1 MVKSEIINELK
12 TSIVDIEF
20 VKKDGTLRFMTCT
33 LREESL
39 PGQKDL
45 FDELK
50 VAVVNDDVLRVFDT
64 IQQGWRSFR
73 WDSLKTVN
81 GVSFEQ

>member
-50 VAVVNDDVLRVFDT
+50 VAVVSDDVLRVFDT